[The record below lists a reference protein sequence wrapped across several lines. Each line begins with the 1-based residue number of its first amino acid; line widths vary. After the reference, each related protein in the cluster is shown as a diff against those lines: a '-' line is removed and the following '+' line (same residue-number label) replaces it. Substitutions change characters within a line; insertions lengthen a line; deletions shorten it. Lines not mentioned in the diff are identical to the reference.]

1 MEKIGE
7 KRKVW
12 ACGEKAALAAAKGFL
27 EVAASAMGI
36 LARGG
41 AASAQDFRGVRA
53 FCGGQGTM
61 KLAEEGS
68 P

>member
-27 EVAASAMGI
+27 EVAASAWEFSPEVAPRVLRI
-36 LARGG
+36 
-41 AASAQDFRGVRA
+41 F
-53 FCGGQGTM
+53 
-61 KLAEEGS
+61 EE
-68 P
+68 